1 MESNPTSKTNRLL
14 RPAVISAAMVIWFAL
29 GAVAFG
35 QTPVSAEEPSPTPA
49 PTPLPQGIVVRTTEN
64 VTSGGWVWLLNQ
76 AHDAGI
82 TRIDLLVKQDE
93 DNFKSPRT
101 GAVLQS
107 GELLVALPGEKTA
120 AGWENSD
127 WLRDLFASAKELN
140 IKVFAWFP
148 CFHDAQLAA
157 AFPDAAYQSARNEK
171 FVEAGNPLV
180 QRRIE
185 ELLTK
190 LVETYPFDG
199 VSLDWVRWNSWN
211 DGVSGPMGHD
221 FIRRWD
227 RDLKPEDLQNDYT
240 KARWYELRAN
250 TLADWIGRTVLALR
264 NRHPNVKWSAFL
276 LPPEFTEACQSYPR
290 LGHCGLDYLQPMGYW
305 PDWKK
310 TPEWVGDTEIAPQQ
324 RGLAHGTA
332 FWPTLGIDSPPAE
345 LERAVKNLPADP
357 LAGLSWFTY
366 GTWEQKTF
374 DKLRQLEQA
383 TAQTH
388 AIAGVSASNAILP
401 NPKPSPSAS
410 PARKS
415 VEPKAFA
422 DDATMWSV
430 ACLAELYRRN
440 ALAAK
445 GDEPIC
451 PVLAFHVFA
460 ESGIADSSYLYKCST
475 AYLDALLKAIGDA
488 GFSVCPISRL
498 QSYLITGDPA
508 MLPPKPIVLTMDD
521 GSESVYKLFR
531 PRAAK
536 LHIPYTTALITSWL
550 SEPGEAAHT
559 SLQLGTP
566 DPTMSW
572 AQAKELLDDRNVDVV
587 AHSDGLHYQA
597 LEAPGSDEGFAAE
610 TIRQFLTERGRLETN
625 AEYER
630 RIRVDMSTNRKKLIE
645 HGFPAPTI
653 FCWPYGEWNQAAKA
667 IARQV
672 GFTHFLLFDT
682 PATFVTHE
690 NTREDDIPRVP
701 VMRGDEKVPVTFPAD
716 AAEQQAW
723 WLAFLKT
730 GRVSM
735 SRPMLLATLAQLTPE
750 NAARPEA
757 EIARA
762 SADFLRG
769 EAAVGS
775 ARLLELRRTHPLDGA
790 LLGAID
796 QTLALFAPR
805 FGPGGK

>member
-1 MESNPTSKTNRLL
+1 MMPIVR
-14 RPAVISAAMVIWFAL
+14 AVTVCLWAACAV
-29 GAVAFG
+29 GAQA
-35 QTPVSAEEPSPTPA
+35 QTPETTALAAPAIPA

-82 TRIDLLVKQDE
+82 SRIDLLVKQDE
-93 DNFKSPRT
+93 DNFQSPRT

-127 WLRDLFASAKELN
+127 WLRDLLARAKELN

-157 AFPDAAYQSARNEK
+157 AFPDASYESARHEK
-171 FVEAGNPLV
+171 FVDAGSPLV
-180 QRRIE
+180 QNRID

-199 VSLDWVRWNSWN
+199 VSLDWVRWNSWS
-211 DGVSGPMGHD
+211 DGVSGPLGHD

-250 TLADWIGRTVLALR
+250 TLADWIGRTVYALR

-276 LPPEFTEACQSYPR
+276 LPAEFTEASQSYPR
-290 LGHCGLDYLQPMGYW
+290 LARCGLDYLQPMGYW

-310 TPEWVGDTEIAPQQ
+310 TPEWVGDSEIAPHQ
-324 RGLAHGTA
+324 RGLTRGTA
-332 FWPTLGIDSPPAE
+332 FWPTLGIDSPIGE
-345 LERAVKNLPADP
+345 LERAVKNLPSDP

-374 DKLRQLEQA
+374 DKLRQVERS
-383 TAQTH
+383 TSQTR
-388 AIAGVSASNAILP
+388 ALAGVSASNAI
-401 NPKPSPSAS
+401 SAS
-410 PARKS
+410 LKTAPISPPARKS
-415 VEPKAFA
+415 VEPKAFP
-422 DDATMWSV
+422 DDATVWSV
-430 ACLAELYRRN
+430 TCLAELYKRN
-440 ALAAK
+440 ALAPK
-445 GDEPIC
+445 GDEPVC
-451 PVLAFHVFA
+451 PVLAFHIFA
-460 ESGIADSSYLYKCST
+460 DTPVADSPYLYRCST
-475 AYLDALLKAIGDA
+475 AYLDALIKALGDA
-488 GFSVCPISRL
+488 GFNICPISRL
-498 QSYLITGDPA
+498 QSYLITGDAA
-508 MLPPKPIVLTMDD
+508 MLPPKPIVITTDD
-521 GSESVYKLFR
+521 GSETVWKFLR

-536 LHIPYTTALITSWL
+536 AKFPYTIALVTSWL
-550 SEPGEAAHT
+550 SEPGEIPRT
-559 SLQLGTP
+559 SNQGGVQ
-566 DPTMSW
+566 DATMNW
-572 AQAKELLDDRNVDVV
+572 AQAKELLDDQNVDVV

-597 LEAPGSDEGFAAE
+597 TEVPGSDDAFPAE
-610 TIRQFLTERGRLETN
+610 TIRQFLLERGRIETN
-625 AEYER
+625 EEYER
-630 RIRVDMSTNRKKLIE
+630 RIRIDMNTNRKKLVE

-667 IARQV
+667 IARQM
-672 GFTHFLLFDT
+672 GFTHFLLFDA

-690 NTREDDIPRVP
+690 NTREDDLPRVP
-701 VMRGDEKVPVTFPAD
+701 VMRGDEKVPVTFPTD

-735 SRPMLLATLAQLTPE
+735 SRAMLTATLAQLTPE

-762 SADFLRG
+762 SVEFLRG
-769 EAAVGS
+769 EAAAGS
-775 ARLLELRRTHPLDGA
+775 ARLLELRRTHPLDGG

-805 FGPGGK
+805 YGPGGK